1 MAATAA
7 GIRISLVAATM
18 LAATSAPAADTWQI
32 GGNLR
37 VGYVASETRARDGA
51 ESDADSF
58 RTRARVHLR
67 ADPGN
72 GWRFG
77 VRVAGRFDSGQ
88 DDSDFWMRTWAPG
101 PSGLV
106 DGQATFDEAWLE
118 HAPVDAR
125 WSLRLGRFQ
134 ASFGLDDVMKKSLDQ
149 NDSTNFDITW
159 TDGLWWQWRGS
170 DWTTHVIARHSARSG
185 ATGTL
190 RRPLDF
196 ADGGSRAGLFLAAES
211 KTALGPLVQR
221 MLTLTWLPSALR
233 ANGRRNAYRTLTP
246 ARRGSIELGRI
257 TLRVHGPLGLMT
269 RQADCDVRAVVR
281 VHPAFPSRDQA
292 ELSLQLARRQA
303 EGVRTIRL
311 RGQGTDFESLRD
323 YTPDDESRRIDW
335 AATARALKPIVRTYR
350 AERNQTVLLLLDP
363 WLARS
368 YGFVLSVLATTGLVV
383 LSGPWAAGLSRWLPR
398 TGRPGRRPR
407 GCPSP

>member
-159 TDGLWWQWRGS
+159 TDGAWWQWRG
-170 DWTTHVIARHSARSG
+170 DAWTTHAIIRHNDRRG
-185 ATGTL
+185 PTGTL
-190 RRPLDF
+190 RPPLEFSD
-196 ADGGSRAGLFLAAES
+196 DGSRASGFFAIAS
-211 KTALGPLVQR
+211 NRTVGPFVQR
-221 MLTLTWLPSALR
+221 MLTVNWLPSALR
-233 ANGRRNAYRTLTP
+233 RHGVADP
-246 ARRGSIELGRI
+246 DARDYLAVTAKTTAQWPLGD
-257 TLRVHGPLGLMT
+257 TLRLRLGAEIGHAFDTPRRETMGSGAGDADGLAWQLSANLLDFAPGQRFGLIWSRVPDGWLLSSDFRPNDT
-269 RQADCDVRAVVR
+269 QAEARWVWQA
-281 VHPAFPSRDQA
+281 HPA
-292 ELSLQLARRQA
+292 LQLDARIRRR
-303 EGVRTIRL
+303 EEVRI
-311 RGQGTDFESLRD
+311 
-323 YTPDDESRRIDW
+323 PDDAGQPRRD
-335 AATARALKPIVRTYR
+335 
-350 AERNQTVLLLLDP
+350 LDIY
-363 WLARS
+363 LRS
-368 YGFVLSVLATTGLVV
+368 TWTF
-383 LSGPWAAGLSRWLPR
+383 
-398 TGRPGRRPR
+398 
-407 GCPSP
+407 